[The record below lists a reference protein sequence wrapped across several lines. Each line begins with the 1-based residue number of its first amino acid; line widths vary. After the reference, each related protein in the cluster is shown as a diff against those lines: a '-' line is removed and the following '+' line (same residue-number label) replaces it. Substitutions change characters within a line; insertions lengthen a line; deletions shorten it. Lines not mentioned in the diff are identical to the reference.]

1 MSRSKKH
8 EPETELEK
16 LQAENARLRAE
27 NALLKKVTALV
38 KEREARERMSGQKPS
53 KS

>member
-1 MSRSKKH
+1 MGRSKKH

-16 LQAENARLRAE
+16 LQAENIRLRAE
-27 NALLKKVTALV
+27 IALLKKVTALV

-53 KS
+53 KN